1 MRHQRISQEEL
12 SSCRCSTTSHGDQ
25 ETMKKNASQM
35 LDSSLYMKEDLE
47 KDNGIFSV
55 LVLRKSGTVS
65 VKTVHKEYGTISL
78 KECR

>member
-1 MRHQRISQEEL
+1 
-12 SSCRCSTTSHGDQ
+12 
-25 ETMKKNASQM
+25 MKKNASQM